1 MLLEICITKTM
12 KFYFKLKIMDRQEAE
27 NILYDMWENGE
38 IPSNFTEDH
47 SEYETAVKFVM
58 ANGLGLY
65 EVGEIEVQMFI
76 SAPKPN

>member
-1 MLLEICITKTM
+1 M
-12 KFYFKLKIMDRQEAE
+12 KFYFKLKIMTRQEAE

-58 ANGLGLY
+58 ENGYIDADDIWYSNL
-65 EVGEIEVQMFI
+65 
-76 SAPKPN
+76 

>member
-1 MLLEICITKTM
+1 MT
-12 KFYFKLKIMDRQEAE
+12 RQEAE

-58 ANGLGLY
+58 ANGYIDADDIWYSNL
-65 EVGEIEVQMFI
+65 
-76 SAPKPN
+76 